1 MRNFMF
7 KMPNG
12 CSSSLSSMR
21 QFVYVKEHSCF
32 EVDAGFGCATRK
44 FERKPLTIDDFE
56 MMMVASKS

>member
-1 MRNFMF
+1 
-7 KMPNG
+7 
-12 CSSSLSSMR
+12 MR